1 MRGILSFL
9 IMDSVCGKKN
19 TPGILKADFL
29 IWLMSFKFYCIQI
42 TALIVT
48 STPDSTVVS
57 PDLHMGKWRMK
68 NLRDRQSQTASKKA
82 LYRSI

>member
-1 MRGILSFL
+1 MRGVLSFL
-9 IMDSVCGKKN
+9 IMDSVCRKKN

-68 NLRDRQSQTASKKA
+68 NLHDRQSQTASKKA